1 MMVMMWSY
9 SDSLLSLESGN
20 WSHEQHSN
28 IFCKQ
33 NTSQSVCVYR
43 ESTCC
48 LIWAGIRNMKLL
60 SLINSGQAVTQFLL
74 PSSRHLIR
82 SLSSNQSTLWCDSSS
97 CDCVCFFSAM
107 VHLGTTLNL
116 LKFPIIN
123 PTPYRM
129 FRRQERLHE
138 VSRQTESE
146 LSEDELRRLKHFSRQ
161 GYLVGKTGGDKG
173 EERGPVQNQNCFYLP
188 NV

>member
-1 MMVMMWSY
+1 
-9 SDSLLSLESGN
+9 
-20 WSHEQHSN
+20 
-28 IFCKQ
+28 
-33 NTSQSVCVYR
+33 
-43 ESTCC
+43 
-48 LIWAGIRNMKLL
+48 
-60 SLINSGQAVTQFLL
+60 
-74 PSSRHLIR
+74 
-82 SLSSNQSTLWCDSSS
+82 
-97 CDCVCFFSAM
+97 M

-188 NV
+188 NVQSTQEFDLVKKQCVKKGITVKRSINKKYITNKMPKCSINRNSSNK